1 MLVFKQADFE
11 STFAM
16 RTYPVDLLG
25 RLWSAI
31 IVAQITFISTV
42 PVHLASAED
51 WPQFLGPD
59 RTGVSKDK
67 TQLVDTFPA
76 TGPKVAWKAP
86 CGVGMS
92 GVAVADGRCY
102 SMANREGK
110 QVLFALNRTDGKEI
124 WATPLA
130 PAYKNQMGD
139 GPRATP
145 TVEGPRIFTFTG
157 EGILSCNDAKDGKV
171 LWQSNLTKDLN
182 ADPSEYGMSCS
193 PLVVGDLVVAHA
205 GAENAAIVAVDKAT
219 GKLLWKAGAGR
230 AGYSSPVLLTVGG
243 KEHVVA
249 LTGKLCMGLDPK
261 SGKVLWDYPFATDY
275 DCNTASPI
283 SVDGKVFISSGENH
297 GSVLLE
303 VVPSEGKWS
312 VKEVW
317 SSLGTG
323 SALRSE
329 WQTPLVT
336 GKLLF
341 GFDNVGGAGPV
352 TNLACLNAITGK
364 VLWKQMRFGKSNGI
378 LVDEKLVITT
388 LEGDLVLVRATG
400 AGFEQLAKAKVLEKT
415 RQAPSYSDGFVFLRD
430 DVNVVCV
437 DLRK

>member
-1 MLVFKQADFE
+1 MVTSSYGLLRFLTVAGCFQLAFLQ
-11 STFAM
+11 SAM
-16 RTYPVDLLG
+16 
-25 RLWSAI
+25 
-31 IVAQITFISTV
+31 
-42 PVHLASAED
+42 AED

-59 RTGVSKDK
+59 RTGVSKDTTK
-67 TQLVDTFPA
+67 LIDSFPA
-76 TGPKVAWKAP
+76 TGPKIAWKSP
-86 CGVGMS
+86 GGVGMS
-92 GVAVADGRCY
+92 GIAVAGGKCY
-102 SMANREGK
+102 SMANRDGK
-110 QVLFALNRTDGKEI
+110 QVLFALDRASGKEL

-145 TVEGPRIFTFTG
+145 TVDGDKVFTFTG
-157 EGILSCNDAKDGKV
+157 EGILSCNDATSGKL
-171 LWQSNLTKDLN
+171 LWQSNSPKDLN
-182 ADPSEYGMSCS
+182 AEPSEYGMSCS
-193 PLVVGDLVVAHA
+193 PLVVDDLVVSHA
-205 GAENAAIVAVDKAT
+205 GAETGAVVAMDKAT
-219 GKLLWKAGAGR
+219 GKLTWKAGAGR
-230 AGYSSPVLLTVGG
+230 AGYSSPVLLSLAG
-243 KEHVVA
+243 KENLVV

-283 SVDGKVFISSGENH
+283 AIDGKVFISSGENH

-303 VVPSEGKWS
+303 VVPGETKWS

-329 WQTPLVT
+329 WQTPLLA

-341 GFDNVGGAGPV
+341 GFDNVGGAGPI
-352 TNLACLNAITGK
+352 TNLACLDAASGK

-378 LVDEKLVITT
+378 LVDGKLLITT
-388 LEGDLVLVRATG
+388 LEGDLVMVRASGTS
-400 AGFEQLAKAKVLEKT
+400 FEQLAKAPVLGKT
-415 RQAPSYSDGFVFLRD
+415 RQAPSYSDGFIFLRD
-430 DVNVVCV
+430 DNNVICI